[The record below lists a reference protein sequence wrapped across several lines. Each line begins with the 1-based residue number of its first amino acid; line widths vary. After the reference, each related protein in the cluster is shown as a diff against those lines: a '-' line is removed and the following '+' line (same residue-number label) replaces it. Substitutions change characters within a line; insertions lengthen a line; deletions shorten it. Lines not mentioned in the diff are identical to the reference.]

1 MKLTR
6 FTVDTGNGYAAQIRH
21 QRIVIWN
28 TNGAIPAVQPF
39 VGNPEPTP
47 GR

>member
-6 FTVDTGNGYAAQIRH
+6 FTVDTDNGYAAQIRH

-28 TNGAIPAVQPF
+28 TNDAIPAVESFIGSPAQDA
-39 VGNPEPTP
+39 
-47 GR
+47 R